1 MKKQVLIGSVIIV
14 CGLFIII
21 TNLRDFNIKGKV
33 ERGEQ
38 AAATY
43 NAAELEKLT
52 IESSSTNIKLLPTD
66 DNEIKL
72 RLYNSASKSLDL
84 SNYVAG
90 DFSGRELSLEVR
102 STKKWFSLFDFTSET
117 LEVSLPSELLDKL
130 IVESKSGNIEV
141 NEIHTLDSI
150 NLEAYS
156 GNIEVASSDTAQF
169 KVTTKSGNIALEQV
183 NTDEIEL
190 EAASGNVKLTSFTA
204 ETLSAETN
212 SGNMTVK
219 GDAASVNMEATSGN
233 ITLDLKQLTA
243 NSKLTSNSGNIK
255 LSLEQAGSL
264 RVTHEK
270 NSGSTSINKSGFELL
285 KQDND
290 KTEGV
295 FGKGEVKL
303 DVDTTSG
310 NFKLN

>member
-1 MKKQVLIGSVIIV
+1 MKKQVIIGGIIIV

-38 AAATY
+38 AVETY

-72 RLYNSASKSLDL
+72 KFYNSANKSLDL

-90 DFSGRELSLEVR
+90 NLSGRELTLEVH

-130 IVESKSGNIEV
+130 TVESKSGNIEA
-141 NEIHTLDSI
+141 NEIHTLDSV

-156 GNIEVASSDTAQF
+156 GNVEVANSDTAQF
-169 KVTTKSGNIALEQV
+169 KVSTKSGNIKLEQV

-190 EAASGNVKLTSFTA
+190 EASSGNVKLTSFTA
-204 ETLSAETN
+204 ETLSAETK
-212 SGNMTVK
+212 SGNITVK
-219 GDAASVNMEATSGN
+219 GDAASVNMEASSGN
-233 ITLDLKQLTA
+233 ITLDLEQLTA
-243 NSKLTSNSGNIK
+243 NSKLSSSSGNIK

-270 NSGSTSINKSGFELL
+270 HSGSTSISKSGFELL
-285 KQDND
+285 KQDNN

-303 DVDTTSG
+303 EVETKSG